1 MKALFI
7 FLFINLFFFTF
18 SILPIWDLKHSSKDL
33 LSSVNSYEYTITHR
47 KMYDLIALLKKKI
60 TKADDGTITHQNT
73 LQIDSGDV
81 RNVAFENIESF
92 YKKSDTW
99 KLLCPIGSYDP
110 INLNDLSEIPNNIN
124 KTSKWNLK
132 CYNHNVGYFFTF
144 YLNNGENQVY
154 DLKSN
159 NSYI

>member
-7 FLFINLFFFTF
+7 FLFINLFFFTY
-18 SILPIWDLKHSSKDL
+18 SILPIWDLKNSSKDL

-47 KMYDLIALLKKKI
+47 RMYDLVALLKKKI

-92 YKKSDTW
+92 YKKVI
-99 KLLCPIGSYDP
+99 LGNY
-110 INLNDLSEIPNNIN
+110 
-124 KTSKWNLK
+124 
-132 CYNHNVGYFFTF
+132 YA
-144 YLNNGENQVY
+144 Q
-154 DLKSN
+154 
-159 NSYI
+159 